1 MTIMRIKF
9 LKKLLL
15 SCIFLLGSALHAQKV
30 TGTVSD
36 STSSLPGVSVLVKG
50 TNTGTQTDFDGN
62 YTIDAEEGSVL
73 VFRSLG
79 YKTLEKTVGTSS
91 IIDVVL
97 LQDATSLDE
106 IVVVGYTSQTRGS
119 ITGSVASVDMGE
131 AMKSPVVNAAD
142 VLQGRVSGVNVVSSN
157 APGGAPKITIRGF
170 GTTNNTDPLYIIDG
184 VQTTDGNILNSIDPG
199 DIAQMNVLKD
209 GAAAIYG
216 SRASNGVII
225 VTTKS
230 GGYNQQKATFS
241 LDMYSGS
248 SQASNL
254 PSMLNA
260 NQHMNMIK
268 QSLINDCE

>member
-1 MTIMRIKF
+1 MTIMKSKF

-15 SCIFLLGSALHAQKV
+15 SFIFLLGSSVYAQKV

-36 STSSLPGVSVLVKG
+36 NVSSLPGVSVLVKG

-62 YTIDAEEGSVL
+62 YSIEVEEGSIL
-73 VFRSLG
+73 VFSSLG

-91 IIDVVL
+91 IIDVIL
-97 LQDATSLDE
+97 IQDATSLSE

-119 ITGSVASVDMGE
+119 ITGSVASVDMAE
-131 AMKSPVVNAAD
+131 AMKTPVVNAAD

-230 GGYNQQKATFS
+230 GG
-241 LDMYSGS
+241 
-248 SQASNL
+248 
-254 PSMLNA
+254 
-260 NQHMNMIK
+260 
-268 QSLINDCE
+268 